1 MCACICVNMF
11 VCLCNYVCTCIC
23 VLPLLSTHRW
33 YMDVLGKAC
42 RDKEESCGDGKLNFA
57 EINDILTIANQVA
70 EHSRQGEI
78 IVYTFSLGDMHPL
91 DYVLTTNYEI
101 LERFMWYISLSSSL
115 SILWHLL
122 ISVNLISLC
131 CRICSSKILQH
142 AAQAYDF
149 VANCVGVFV
158 CSCGVCAHSNFK
170 KISSL

>member
-1 MCACICVNMF
+1 MCVL
-11 VCLCNYVCTCIC
+11 VYVCTCIC

-115 SILWHLL
+115 SILWHL
-122 ISVNLISLC
+122 
-131 CRICSSKILQH
+131 
-142 AAQAYDF
+142 
-149 VANCVGVFV
+149 
-158 CSCGVCAHSNFK
+158 
-170 KISSL
+170 